1 MTLLLDWR
9 PTATLINTSSLANFK
24 MVFFLKTLWISI
36 TILAIQKSLGLWFKI
51 LSVTHGAAIARQSTS
66 RNNTHCH
73 HPSSGRMPHCHRTT
87 QFLVTL
93 MLFQLHV
100 DMLIISRWNLIG
112 GFGRKK
118 KHQVSSF
125 SKQKS
130 LDRLVVVVVAVAA
143 VRTVKFA
150 RYMEER
156 AEAKAPAR
164 WKTLQLL
171 IQPSTCSLSCV
182 CLNVNSD
189 CVRPRV
195 KRIAVTPPPFLLS
208 SAQSRSHT
216 VWQFST
222 GKAYGSGRLQ

>member
-1 MTLLLDWR
+1 
-9 PTATLINTSSLANFK
+9 
-24 MVFFLKTLWISI
+24 
-36 TILAIQKSLGLWFKI
+36 
-51 LSVTHGAAIARQSTS
+51 
-66 RNNTHCH
+66 
-73 HPSSGRMPHCHRTT
+73 
-87 QFLVTL
+87 

-100 DMLIISRWNLIG
+100 DMLIISRWKLIG
-112 GFGRKK
+112 SFGRKK
-118 KHQVSSF
+118 KSF
-125 SKQKS
+125 FFLKKKS
-130 LDRLVVVVVAVAA
+130 LDRLVVVVAA

-195 KRIAVTPPPFLLS
+195 KRIAAPPHPPVSALICSIPFTHSVTVLHRQRVRQWSVTVIKSRLTFAGDTCGSFFSFFERAPVT
-208 SAQSRSHT
+208 SA
-216 VWQFST
+216 VI
-222 GKAYGSGRLQ
+222 